1 MIASMQCYC
10 VWRCESYG
18 YWAWIWAMALELRK
32 YEIDFVHLIV
42 VIFGI
47 KHGYRILDVQFK
59 YIQGDLDVYMK
70 LDKARFSWLF
80 IG

>member
-1 MIASMQCYC
+1 
-10 VWRCESYG
+10 
-18 YWAWIWAMALELRK
+18 MALELRK

-70 LDKARFSWLF
+70 LDKQGFHDYL
-80 IG
+80 